1 MARTRSKLEQEV
13 SPWSRMMT
21 SRVGCCDPE
30 FAINDIM
37 GTTWRV
43 RKETGIA
50 LSFVTENLKSD
61 SLESVLMEAQ

>member
-1 MARTRSKLEQEV
+1 
-13 SPWSRMMT
+13 MT

-37 GTTWRV
+37 GMTWRV